1 MGEERIILVS
11 VYVNVNWSYNS
22 GHSQETSCVAD
33 MTPDATP
40 YSISD
45 LAQEFNL
52 TTRAI
57 RFYEDEGLLQPGR
70 SGRRRVYG
78 TRDRVRLKLILRGKR
93 LGFSLS
99 EVRDIIEMYDLDS
112 GEAGQLSYFLEQIQQ
127 RREALEQQRH
137 DIDLTLEELDNIESQ
152 CRGRLAALA

>member
-1 MGEERIILVS
+1 
-11 VYVNVNWSYNS
+11 
-22 GHSQETSCVAD
+22 
-33 MTPDATP
+33 MTLDATA

-70 SGRRRVYG
+70 SGRRRVYSA
-78 TRDRVRLKLILRGKR
+78 RDRVRLKLILRGKR

-99 EVRDIIEMYDLDS
+99 DVRDIIEMYDLDA
-112 GEAGQLSYFLEQIQQ
+112 GETGQLRYFLDQIQE
-127 RREALEQQRH
+127 RREALEQQRS
-137 DIDLTLEELDNIESQ
+137 DIDLTLKELDEIESQ
-152 CRGRLAALA
+152 CQGRLASIA

>member
-1 MGEERIILVS
+1 
-11 VYVNVNWSYNS
+11 
-22 GHSQETSCVAD
+22 
-33 MTPDATP
+33 MTPDATA

-70 SGRRRVYG
+70 SGRRRVYSA
-78 TRDRVRLKLILRGKR
+78 RDRVRLKLILRGKR

-99 EVRDIIEMYDLDS
+99 DVRAIIEMYDLDA
-112 GEAGQLSYFLEQIQQ
+112 GETGQLRYFLNQIQE
-127 RREALEQQRH
+127 RREALKQQRR
-137 DIDLTLEELDNIESQ
+137 DIDLTLRELDEIESQ
-152 CRGRLAALA
+152 CQGRLASLA

>member
-1 MGEERIILVS
+1 
-11 VYVNVNWSYNS
+11 
-22 GHSQETSCVAD
+22 
-33 MTPDATP
+33 MTPDATA

-70 SGRRRVYG
+70 SGRRRVYSA
-78 TRDRVRLKLILRGKR
+78 RDRVRLKLILRGKR

-99 EVRDIIEMYDLDS
+99 DVRDIIEMYDLDA
-112 GEAGQLSYFLEQIQQ
+112 GETGQLRYFLDQIQE
-127 RREALEQQRH
+127 RREALEQQRS
-137 DIDLTLEELDNIESQ
+137 DIDLTLRELDEIESQ
-152 CRGRLAALA
+152 CQGRLASIS

>member
-1 MGEERIILVS
+1 
-11 VYVNVNWSYNS
+11 
-22 GHSQETSCVAD
+22 

-99 EVRDIIEMYDLDS
+99 EVRGIIEMYDLDS

>member
-1 MGEERIILVS
+1 
-11 VYVNVNWSYNS
+11 
-22 GHSQETSCVAD
+22 

-99 EVRDIIEMYDLDS
+99 EVRDIIEMYDLES
-112 GEAGQLSYFLEQIQQ
+112 GETGQLRYFLEQIQQ
-127 RREALEQQRH
+127 RRKTLEQQRH
-137 DIDLTLEELDNIESQ
+137 DIDLTLEELDQIEPQ
-152 CRGRLAALA
+152 CQGRLTALA

>member
-1 MGEERIILVS
+1 
-11 VYVNVNWSYNS
+11 
-22 GHSQETSCVAD
+22 
-33 MTPDATP
+33 MTPDAAA

-78 TRDRVRLKLILRGKR
+78 TRDRVRLKLIVRGKR

-112 GEAGQLSYFLEQIQQ
+112 GEAGQLRYFLEQIQE

-152 CRGRLAALA
+152 CQGRLAALA

>member
-1 MGEERIILVS
+1 
-11 VYVNVNWSYNS
+11 
-22 GHSQETSCVAD
+22 
-33 MTPDATP
+33 MTPDTTA

-70 SGRRRVYG
+70 SGRRRVYSA
-78 TRDRVRLKLILRGKR
+78 RDRVRLKLILRGKR

-99 EVRDIIEMYDLDS
+99 DVRDIIEMYDLDA
-112 GEAGQLSYFLEQIQQ
+112 GETGQLRYFLDQIRE
-127 RREALEQQRH
+127 RREALEQQRS
-137 DIDLTLEELDNIESQ
+137 DIDLTLRELDEIESQ
-152 CRGRLAALA
+152 CQSRLASIS

>member
-1 MGEERIILVS
+1 
-11 VYVNVNWSYNS
+11 
-22 GHSQETSCVAD
+22 
-33 MTPDATP
+33 MTPDATA

-70 SGRRRVYG
+70 SGRRRVYSA
-78 TRDRVRLKLILRGKR
+78 RDRVRLKLILRGKR

-99 EVRDIIEMYDLDS
+99 DVRAIIEMYDLDA
-112 GEAGQLSYFLEQIQQ
+112 GETGQLRYFLNQIQE
-127 RREALEQQRH
+127 RREALKQQRS
-137 DIDLTLEELDNIESQ
+137 DIDLTLRELDEIESQ
-152 CRGRLAALA
+152 CQGRLASLA

>member
-1 MGEERIILVS
+1 
-11 VYVNVNWSYNS
+11 
-22 GHSQETSCVAD
+22 
-33 MTPDATP
+33 MTPDATA

-70 SGRRRVYG
+70 SGRRRVYSA
-78 TRDRVRLKLILRGKR
+78 RDRVRLKLILRGKR

-99 EVRDIIEMYDLDS
+99 DVRAIIEMYDLDA
-112 GEAGQLSYFLEQIQQ
+112 GETGQLRYFLNQIQE
-127 RREALEQQRH
+127 RREALKQQRS
-137 DIDLTLEELDNIESQ
+137 DIDLTLRELDEIESQ
-152 CRGRLAALA
+152 CQGRLASLT

>member
-1 MGEERIILVS
+1 MP
-11 VYVNVNWSYNS
+11 
-22 GHSQETSCVAD
+22 QENPCGAD
-33 MTPDATP
+33 MTPDATA

-70 SGRRRVYG
+70 NGRRRVYSA
-78 TRDRVRLKLILRGKR
+78 RDRVRLKLILRGKR

-112 GEAGQLSYFLEQIQQ
+112 GEAGQLRYFLEQIQQ
-127 RREALEQQRH
+127 RREALKQQRH
-137 DIDLTLEELDNIESQ
+137 DIHLLSLIHI
-152 CRGRLAALA
+152 

>member
-1 MGEERIILVS
+1 
-11 VYVNVNWSYNS
+11 
-22 GHSQETSCVAD
+22 
-33 MTPDATP
+33 MTPDATA

-70 SGRRRVYG
+70 RGRRRVYG
-78 TRDRVRLKLILRGKR
+78 ARDRVRLKLILRGKR

-99 EVRDIIEMYDLDS
+99 DVRAIIEMYDLDA
-112 GEAGQLSYFLEQIQQ
+112 GETGQLRYFLNQIQE
-127 RREALEQQRH
+127 RREALKQQRSG
-137 DIDLTLEELDNIESQ
+137 IDLTLRELDEIESQ
-152 CRGRLAALA
+152 CQGRLASLA

>member
-1 MGEERIILVS
+1 
-11 VYVNVNWSYNS
+11 
-22 GHSQETSCVAD
+22 
-33 MTPDATP
+33 MTPDATA

-70 SGRRRVYG
+70 SGRRLVY
-78 TRDRVRLKLILRGKR
+78 TARDRVRLKLILRGKR

-99 EVRDIIEMYDLDS
+99 DVRAIIEMYDLDA
-112 GEAGQLSYFLEQIQQ
+112 GETGQLRYFLNQIQE
-127 RREALEQQRH
+127 RREALKQQRS
-137 DIDLTLEELDNIESQ
+137 DIDLTLRELDEIESQ
-152 CRGRLAALA
+152 CQGRLASLA

>member
-1 MGEERIILVS
+1 
-11 VYVNVNWSYNS
+11 
-22 GHSQETSCVAD
+22 
-33 MTPDATP
+33 MTPDTTP

>member
-1 MGEERIILVS
+1 MPEE
-11 VYVNVNWSYNS
+11 NPS
-22 GHSQETSCVAD
+22 GAD
-33 MTPDATP
+33 MAADATT

-70 SGRRRVYG
+70 SGRRRVYSA
-78 TRDRVRLKLILRGKR
+78 RDRVRLKLILRGKR

-112 GEAGQLSYFLEQIQQ
+112 GEAGQLRYFLEQIQQ
-127 RREALEQQRH
+127 RREALNQRRH
-137 DIDLTLEELDNIESQ
+137 DIDLTLEELDTIESQ
-152 CRGRLAALA
+152 CQGRLAALA

>member
-1 MGEERIILVS
+1 
-11 VYVNVNWSYNS
+11 
-22 GHSQETSCVAD
+22 

-112 GEAGQLSYFLEQIQQ
+112 GETGQLRYFLEQIQQ

-137 DIDLTLEELDNIESQ
+137 DVDLTLEELDNIESQ

>member
-1 MGEERIILVS
+1 
-11 VYVNVNWSYNS
+11 
-22 GHSQETSCVAD
+22 
-33 MTPDATP
+33 MTLDATA

-70 SGRRRVYG
+70 SGRRRVYSA
-78 TRDRVRLKLILRGKR
+78 RDRVRLKLILRGKR

-99 EVRDIIEMYDLDS
+99 DVRAIIEMYDLDA
-112 GEAGQLSYFLEQIQQ
+112 GETGQLRYFLNQIQE
-127 RREALEQQRH
+127 RREALKQQRR
-137 DIDLTLEELDNIESQ
+137 DIDLTLRELDEIESQ
-152 CRGRLAALA
+152 CQGRLASLA

>member
-1 MGEERIILVS
+1 
-11 VYVNVNWSYNS
+11 
-22 GHSQETSCVAD
+22 
-33 MTPDATP
+33 MTLDATA

-70 SGRRRVYG
+70 SGRRRVYSA
-78 TRDRVRLKLILRGKR
+78 RDRVRLKLILRGKR

-99 EVRDIIEMYDLDS
+99 DVRDIIEMYDLDA
-112 GEAGQLSYFLEQIQQ
+112 GETGQLRYFLDQIQE
-127 RREALEQQRH
+127 RRKALEQQRS
-137 DIDLTLEELDNIESQ
+137 DIDLTLRELDEIESQ
-152 CRGRLAALA
+152 CQGRLASIS

>member
-1 MGEERIILVS
+1 
-11 VYVNVNWSYNS
+11 
-22 GHSQETSCVAD
+22 
-33 MTPDATP
+33 MTPDATA

-70 SGRRRVYG
+70 SGRRRVYSA
-78 TRDRVRLKLILRGKR
+78 RDRVRLKLILRGKR

-99 EVRDIIEMYDLDS
+99 DVRAIIEMYDLDA
-112 GEAGQLSYFLEQIQQ
+112 GETGQLRYFLNQIQE
-127 RREALEQQRH
+127 RREALKQQRS
-137 DIDLTLEELDNIESQ
+137 DIDLTLSELDEIESQ
-152 CRGRLAALA
+152 CQGRLASLA

>member
-1 MGEERIILVS
+1 
-11 VYVNVNWSYNS
+11 
-22 GHSQETSCVAD
+22 

-52 TTRAI
+52 TPRAI

>member
-1 MGEERIILVS
+1 MPEE
-11 VYVNVNWSYNS
+11 NPS
-22 GHSQETSCVAD
+22 GAD
-33 MTPDATP
+33 MAADATT

-70 SGRRRVYG
+70 SGRRRVYSA
-78 TRDRVRLKLILRGKR
+78 RDRVRLKLILRGKR

-112 GEAGQLSYFLEQIQQ
+112 GEAGQLRYFLEQIQQ
-127 RREALEQQRH
+127 RREALNQRRH
-137 DIDLTLEELDNIESQ
+137 DIDLTLGGT
-152 CRGRLAALA
+152 RYH

>member
-1 MGEERIILVS
+1 
-11 VYVNVNWSYNS
+11 
-22 GHSQETSCVAD
+22 
-33 MTPDATP
+33 MTLDATA

-70 SGRRRVYG
+70 SGRRRVYSA
-78 TRDRVRLKLILRGKR
+78 RDRVRLKLILRGKR

-99 EVRDIIEMYDLDS
+99 DVRDIIEMYDLDA
-112 GEAGQLSYFLEQIQQ
+112 GETGQLRYFLDQILE
-127 RREALEQQRH
+127 RREALEQQRS
-137 DIDLTLEELDNIESQ
+137 DIDLTLRDLDAIESQ
-152 CRGRLAALA
+152 CQGRLASIS

>member
-1 MGEERIILVS
+1 
-11 VYVNVNWSYNS
+11 
-22 GHSQETSCVAD
+22 
-33 MTPDATP
+33 MTLDATA

-70 SGRRRVYG
+70 SGRRRVYSA
-78 TRDRVRLKLILRGKR
+78 RDRVRLKLILRGKR

-99 EVRDIIEMYDLDS
+99 DVRDIIEMYDLDA
-112 GEAGQLSYFLEQIQQ
+112 GETGQLRYFLDQIQE
-127 RREALEQQRH
+127 RREALEQQRS
-137 DIDLTLEELDNIESQ
+137 DIDLTLRELDEIESQ
-152 CRGRLAALA
+152 CQGRLASIS

>member
-1 MGEERIILVS
+1 
-11 VYVNVNWSYNS
+11 
-22 GHSQETSCVAD
+22 
-33 MTPDATP
+33 MTLDATA

-70 SGRRRVYG
+70 SGRRRVYSA
-78 TRDRVRLKLILRGKR
+78 RDRVRLKLILRGKR

-99 EVRDIIEMYDLDS
+99 DVRDIIEMYDLDA
-112 GEAGQLSYFLEQIQQ
+112 GETGQLRYFLDQIQE
-127 RREALEQQRH
+127 RREALKQQRS
-137 DIDLTLEELDNIESQ
+137 DIDLTLKELDEIELQ
-152 CRGRLAALA
+152 CQGRLASIA

>member
-1 MGEERIILVS
+1 
-11 VYVNVNWSYNS
+11 
-22 GHSQETSCVAD
+22 
-33 MTPDATP
+33 MTPDATA

-70 SGRRRVYG
+70 HGRRRVYSV
-78 TRDRVRLKLILRGKR
+78 RDRVRLKLILRGKR

-99 EVRDIIEMYDLDS
+99 DVRDIIEMYDLDA
-112 GEAGQLSYFLEQIQQ
+112 GETGQLRYFLDQIKE
-127 RREALEQQRH
+127 RREALEQQRS
-137 DIDLTLEELDNIESQ
+137 DIDLTLKELDEIESQ
-152 CRGRLAALA
+152 CQGRLASIA

>member
-1 MGEERIILVS
+1 
-11 VYVNVNWSYNS
+11 
-22 GHSQETSCVAD
+22 
-33 MTPDATP
+33 MTPDATA

-70 SGRRRVYG
+70 RGRRRVYG
-78 TRDRVRLKLILRGKR
+78 ARDRVRLKLILRGKR

-99 EVRDIIEMYDLDS
+99 DVRAIIEMYDLDA
-112 GEAGQLSYFLEQIQQ
+112 GETGQLRYFLNQIQE
-127 RREALEQQRH
+127 RREALKQQRS
-137 DIDLTLEELDNIESQ
+137 DIDLTLRELDEIESQ
-152 CRGRLAALA
+152 CQGRLASLA